1 MKQGAVFDH
10 SGNLGPR
17 FASLTIRVFG
27 LSSAIGPPGAQGAPT
42 SINLARDRHSGPLG
56 THPTARPKPL
66 WVASPTGPTG
76 TERFNPHNRYPAA

>member
-10 SGNLGPR
+10 SGNLGPA

-27 LSSAIGPPGAQGAPT
+27 LSSAIGLPVPMAPT
-42 SINLARDRHSGPLG
+42 SIILTRHRHSGPLG

-66 WVASPTGPTG
+66 CVASPTGPTG